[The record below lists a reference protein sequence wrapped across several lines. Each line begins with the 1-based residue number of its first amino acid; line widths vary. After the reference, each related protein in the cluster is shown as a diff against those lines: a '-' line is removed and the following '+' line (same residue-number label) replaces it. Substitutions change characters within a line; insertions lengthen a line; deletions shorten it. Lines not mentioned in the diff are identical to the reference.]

1 MNILMI
7 TDNDP
12 AGMAIAFA
20 NAINRY
26 TQHTCRLITTA
37 EKYGFEYEKDL
48 HLPDIED
55 DDFGE
60 VEQAL
65 KEADILHFHVL
76 RDENSHLGP
85 LVIRDY
91 VRGKKILHHHHGHPD
106 YILNKES
113 YNEKYR
119 RLKRRVI
126 VSTPDLLKV
135 AENATWIPNLVPLKD
150 VQFLPRYDRDLP
162 PEPIRI
168 CQSPTRKYHKHTDEF
183 KRVLAALQK
192 KHGDRLQSVII
203 EKLPYFECLSLK
215 RKCHVVFDHMRGW
228 FGIASL
234 ESLSQGKPVVAGL
247 DDWNIRCIREF
258 TGEAEL
264 PWVVARE
271 EESLL
276 NAMDR
281 LVSDGELRHRI
292 GVESRQFM
300 ERSWTEQKVLNLL
313 MGVYGSL

>member
-26 TQHTCRLITTA
+26 TEHTCRLVTTG
-37 EKYGFEYEKDL
+37 EKYGFDYEKDI

-60 VEQAL
+60 VEQLL
-65 KEADILHFHVL
+65 KDADIIHFHVL

-91 VRGKKILHHHHGHPD
+91 IKGKKILHHHHGHPD
-106 YILNKES
+106 YILNKDA

-119 RLKRRVI
+119 RLGRKVI
-126 VSTPDLLKV
+126 VSTPDLLKI

-150 VQFLPRYDRDLP
+150 VQFMPLYDSFLSR
-162 PEPIRI
+162 EPIKI
-168 CQSPTRKYHKHTDEF
+168 CQSPTRKYHKHTEEF
-183 KRVLAALQK
+183 KRVLDRLK
-192 KHGDRLQSVII
+192 REHGDLIQPVII
-203 EKLPYFECLSLK
+203 EKLPYFDCLALK
-215 RKCHVVFDHMRGW
+215 RKCHIVFDHMRGW

-234 ESLSQGKPVVAGL
+234 ESLSQGKPVIAGL
-247 DDWNIRCIREF
+247 DEWNIRCIEEF
-258 TGEAEL
+258 TGEMEV
-264 PWVVARE
+264 PWVVARTE
-271 EESLL
+271 QELQA
-276 NAMDR
+276 AMDH
-281 LVSDGELRHRI
+281 LVRDGDARQQI
-292 GVESRQFM
+292 GLKSRRFM
-300 ERSWTEQKVLNLL
+300 ERSWSERKVLDLI